1 MVPDL
6 IIRTITMD
14 ETGVSIE
21 YVQPAQDIKANGV
34 QMNHVLFIPRNDDY
48 DDEILDL
55 EEKALYL
62 VRDVLEDVPDL
73 PGIKNRTPDE
83 DED

>member
-1 MVPDL
+1 L